1 MRQPTLVVLCAAYA
15 LTISGCASSTGETAV
30 SANSETRQDR
40 VIAEQQAR
48 IDGLATELRD
58 TEREL
63 NQARSARPQDAA
75 TAMSAQ
81 GQLFPPNA
89 KPGLCYARV
98 LVPGEFREQS
108 ERVMLSEASAR
119 LEIIPA
125 KYETVSE
132 RVLTREA
139 SSRLEVVPA
148 RYQTVEERIQ
158 VQPESTRIEEIPA
171 SYKTVTD
178 RILVS
183 PARTE
188 WKRGTAARLTDIGN
202 VVDSRET
209 DTGEIMCLVEIPAQY
224 RTVDRKVVDQPAR
237 TREIKVPAQYK
248 TVKKTVLVEPAATR
262 EVKIPAEYGT
272 VKVTR
277 LVTPASDR
285 EIKIPAKYGTVNK
298 RVQVSEDQLEWR
310 QVLCEINMTPDNVRI
325 LQASLR
331 DKGFN
336 AGPIDGIFGSQT
348 LRGARAFAKAKG
360 LPSGSGYITM
370 QVANEL
376 GIKQ

>member
-1 MRQPTLVVLCAAYA
+1 MREPTLVVLGTAFA
-15 LTISGCASSTGETAV
+15 LTMSGCASSTGETA
-30 SANSETRQDR
+30 ATARGEMKQDR

-48 IDGLATELRD
+48 IDNLTTELRD

-63 NQARSARPQDAA
+63 DQARSARAQDAA
-75 TAMSAQ
+75 SAMPAK

-125 KYETVSE
+125 KYETVTE

-139 SSRLEVVPA
+139 STRLEVVPA
-148 RYQTVEERIQ
+148 RYQTVEERILI
-158 VQPESTRIEEIPA
+158 QPETTRIEEIPA
-171 SYKTVTD
+171 SYKIVTD

-188 WKRGTAARLTDIGN
+188 WKRGAAARFADVGN
-202 VVDSRET
+202 VVESRET
-209 DTGEIMCLVEIPAQY
+209 DTGEVMCLVEIPAQY
-224 RTVDRKVVDQPAR
+224 RTVERKVVDQPAR

-248 TVKKTVLVEPAATR
+248 MVKKTVLAQPATTR
-262 EVKIPAEYGT
+262 EVTIPAEYGT
-272 VKVTR
+272 VQVTR
-277 LVTPASDR
+277 LVTPARER
-285 EIKIPAKYGTVNK
+285 EIKIPAKYGTVSK
-298 RVQVSEDQLEWR
+298 RVQVSEDRLEWR
-310 QVLCEINMTPDNVRI
+310 EVLCEINMTPENVRT

-331 DKGFN
+331 DKGFD
-336 AGPIDGIFGSQT
+336 AGPVDGILGTRT
-348 LRGARAFAKAKG
+348 LSGARAFAKANG

-370 QVANEL
+370 QVANKL
-376 GIKQ
+376 GIKR